1 MGTMNSLRSSPHFDW
16 ITPQL
21 AVGGHVPFGFY
32 AELAGTHGVRAVIDL
47 REEDRDDE
55 EALTRLGVRLLHLP
69 TPDMCS
75 VGDAHLDR
83 GIRFAQASL
92 DAGERLLI
100 HCQWG
105 IGRSATL
112 ALCVLVARGM
122 PPLQALADMKAQ
134 RVVVSPSPSQLA
146 CWIGWMERHQ
156 HQARATWAV
165 PTMAQCQR
173 IAYAHLGQGTGSGT
187 ADAATRAASRS

>member
-1 MGTMNSLRSSPHFDW
+1 MNPLRSSPHFDW

-21 AVGGHVPFGFY
+21 AVGGHVPVGFY

-55 EALTRLGVRLLHLP
+55 AALARLGVRLLHLP

-75 VGDAHLDR
+75 VGDAHLDH

-122 PPLQALADMKAQ
+122 PPLQALADVKSQ
-134 RVVVSPSPSQLA
+134 RAMVSPSPEQLA
-146 CWIGWMERHQ
+146 CWIGWMARHR

-173 IAYAHLGQGTGSGT
+173 IAYAHLRHGTGTGT
-187 ADAATRAASRS
+187 ADAATRDAARS

>member
-1 MGTMNSLRSSPHFDW
+1 MNTLRASPHFDW

-21 AVGGHVPFGFY
+21 AVGGHVPVGFY
-32 AELAGTHGVRAVIDL
+32 PELAGMHGVRAVIDL

-55 EALTRLGVRLLHLP
+55 EALTRHGVRLLHLP

-75 VGDAHLDR
+75 VGDAHLDH

-92 DAGERLLI
+92 DSGERLLI

-122 PPLQALADMKAQ
+122 PPLQALADMKSRRA
-134 RVVVSPSPSQLA
+134 VVSPSPAQLG
-146 CWIGWMERHQ
+146 CWIAWMERHRDV
-156 HQARATWAV
+156 APEPFAV

-173 IAYAHLGQGTGSGT
+173 IAYAHLMGGTGTGT
-187 ADAATRAASRS
+187 ADAATRGAPDR